1 MRTAQCF
8 LRKVGLELAQRDAGQ
23 NVGDFESPWLAYL
36 YLMRSALLAATL
48 AAAPLVCTA
57 TTATC
62 TLLAEGATD
71 KILRLDGACDT
82 RSAPMSTF
90 KLAISLMGYDAGI
103 LKDERAPVLPFK
115 PGYVDWRDEWKQD
128 IDPTQWMTLSVVWYS
143 QQITL
148 RLGETRFSRY
158 THQFKYGNEDV
169 SGGLSKAWLNTS
181 LAITPREQIAFLG
194 RLVRRELGVSAHA
207 YQMTANISLFGPLAN
222 GWTVHGK
229 TGAGGYGRDGKVGWY
244 VGWAE
249 KAGRSI
255 TFARQRL
262 ESDKE
267 LDGPAGVR
275 ARDSLLAE
283 LPAMLDAIK

>member
-1 MRTAQCF
+1 MLKPILCVAA
-8 LRKVGLELAQRDAGQ
+8 LA
-23 NVGDFESPWLAYL
+23 LAPL
-36 YLMRSALLAATL
+36 AHAATI
-48 AAAPLVCTA
+48 
-57 TTATC
+57 TC

-71 KILRLDGACDT
+71 QVLQQNGACDV

-103 LKDERAPVLPFK
+103 LKDEHAPVWPFK

-128 IDPTQWMTLSVVWYS
+128 IDPAKWMAMSVVWYS
-143 QQITL
+143 QQTTL
-148 RLGETRFSRY
+148 RLGTARFARY

-169 SGGLSKAWLNTS
+169 SGGLTEAWLHTS
-181 LAITPREQIAFLG
+181 LMITPREQIAFLG

-207 YQMTANISLFGPLAN
+207 YDMTANIALYRKLPN

-229 TGAGGYGRDGKVGWY
+229 MGAGGYGKDGKVGWY

-249 KAGRSI
+249 KSGRTV

-262 ESDKE
+262 EDDDK
-267 LDGPAGVR
+267 LDGSAGPR
-275 ARDSLLAE
+275 ARDPLLAE
-283 LPAMLDAIK
+283 LPAMLDAIE